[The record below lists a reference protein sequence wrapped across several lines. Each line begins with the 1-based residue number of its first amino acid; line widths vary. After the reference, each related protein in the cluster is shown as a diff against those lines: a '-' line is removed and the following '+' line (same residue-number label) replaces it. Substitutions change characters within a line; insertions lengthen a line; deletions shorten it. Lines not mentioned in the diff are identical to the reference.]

1 MRAPVWC
8 TQTVPWLAFHEN
20 MLASCA
26 QLDRHFRSAPALVRD
41 TLCTPKAS
49 CACMKTRWGQVQMP
63 LCVAARTSLLWK
75 LAIEIKKKRR
85 KWRVCPRPA
94 YLSLTVAAQCQQI
107 RACTTPHETTVT
119 HTRTQATGACN
130 DICVGQL
137 TRYSEAPISVACGTP
152 RLRYN
157 PFFLART
164 SQFACIYM
172 STTLQNKSIWERHY
186 FFFFWP

>member
-1 MRAPVWC
+1 
-8 TQTVPWLAFHEN
+8 

-26 QLDRHFRSAPALVRD
+26 QLDRSSFLVCTRAR
-41 TLCTPKAS
+41 TGHPMHAQSKLCTHENSVGEGPDAAVRS
-49 CACMKTRWGQVQMP
+49 GENVIAMKTGYRD
-63 LCVAARTSLLWK
+63 
-75 LAIEIKKKRR
+75 KKKRR
-85 KWRVCPRPA
+85 KWRMCPRPA
-94 YLSLTVAAQCQQI
+94 YFSLTVAAQCQQI

-157 PFFLART
+157 LFFFLLERRSSRAYI
-164 SQFACIYM
+164 C
-172 STTLQNKSIWERHY
+172 LQHY
-186 FFFFWP
+186 KANRSEKDIIFFSFGLNLALTAALNATFWKK

>member
-1 MRAPVWC
+1 
-8 TQTVPWLAFHEN
+8 

-26 QLDRHFRSAPALVRD
+26 QLDRSSFLVCTRAR
-41 TLCTPKAS
+41 TGHPMHAQSKLCTHENSVEEGPDAAVRS
-49 CACMKTRWGQVQMP
+49 GENVIAMKTGYRD
-63 LCVAARTSLLWK
+63 K
-75 LAIEIKKKRR
+75 KKKRR
-85 KWRVCPRPA
+85 KWRMCPRPA

-157 PFFLART
+157 LFFFLART

-172 STTLQNKSIWERHY
+172 STTLQSKSI
-186 FFFFWP
+186 